1 MLHLQTTS
9 KFRKDHKR
17 IKKHCILNIKIMR
30 QRKLIKI
37 LENVTFNR
45 MGLLIDAINEER
57 LVLIASRI
65 GSPSDLFN
73 K

>member
-1 MLHLQTTS
+1 
-9 KFRKDHKR
+9 
-17 IKKHCILNIKIMR
+17 MR